1 MNGFFKAAS
10 LFSFLGAVA
19 FIYVLIQSGRF
30 AFVGMIIVMLCNGIS
45 FWEKSLQRESDIA
58 QNEESTEE

>member
-10 LFSFLGAVA
+10 IFSFLGAIA
-19 FIYVLIQSGRF
+19 FVYVLIQSGRF

-45 FWEKSLQRESDIA
+45 FWEKSLKRESDLV
-58 QNEESTEE
+58 QNEASTEE

>member
-45 FWEKSLQRESDIA
+45 FWEKSLKEESDIA